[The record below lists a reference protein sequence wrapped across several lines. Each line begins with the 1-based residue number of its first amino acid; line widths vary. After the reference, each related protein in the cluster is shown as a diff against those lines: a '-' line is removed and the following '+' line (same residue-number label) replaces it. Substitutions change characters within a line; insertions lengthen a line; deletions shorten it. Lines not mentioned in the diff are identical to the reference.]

1 MIGVGL
7 SITSLAV
14 RRRPGNPIARLKAPL
29 LRDPSDLSTLFQ
41 DAAGTIPVASPG
53 DTVMRQNNKGTL
65 GGHFLATGTLTY
77 QTDGSHHWLE
87 TGESGGAL
95 EFSESVPFSTE
106 VFEGLAFRL
115 LSFSHA
121 FPSIVCNRGVYTNN
135 TSQRQPLIFA
145 TQSSPSRMSA
155 SFGGKSV
162 SVNLP
167 AALPN
172 TDVVLTASGSAA
184 ALHLNANGQTA
195 SAAGIG
201 LVDGSSFGY
210 RLFGPNSAH
219 VRDYGG
225 LHLNRIPNEAEVA
238 SIRSYFADKSSGI

>member
-41 DAAGTIPVASPG
+41 DAAGTIPVTSPG

-77 QTDGSHHWLE
+77 QTDGSRHWLE

-172 TDVVLTASGSAA
+172 TDVVLTASGSAGA
-184 ALHLNANGQTA
+184 ASKCEWSDGLGCRHRVGRRKFIWLPPFWPKLGTCSRLWRAA
-195 SAAGIG
+195 SES
-201 LVDGSSFGY
+201 DS
-210 RLFGPNSAH
+210 
-219 VRDYGG
+219 
-225 LHLNRIPNEAEVA
+225 E
-238 SIRSYFADKSSGI
+238 